1 MKREVARSLLLLLH
15 LEHIDQLEQP
25 GLEPVWAPAG
35 LDHDLHVAGAM
46 PVGARVVDVDEIAA
60 APAEQRQHAR

>member
-1 MKREVARSLLLLLH
+1 
-15 LEHIDQLEQP
+15 
-25 GLEPVWAPAG
+25 
-35 LDHDLHVAGAM
+35 VAGAM